1 MIKLIPFDGYKFVP
15 GGVCAPKG
23 FVAGGLHCGIRKN
36 QTKKDLAMIYSK
48 VPCKAAAMYTQNK
61 VKGAPIQICK
71 ENLVNGV
78 AQAVICNSGN
88 ANTCNADGEE
98 KARTMC
104 KLAGKALGIAPEDVI
119 VASTGVIGQVLPIEP
134 IQDHVQQLADSL
146 SEQGG
151 NDAAQAIMTTDTVTK
166 EVAVRFSI
174 GGKECT
180 IAGMAKGSGMIHP
193 NMATMLCF
201 LTSDVAIDPLLL
213 ERALQGVVAD
223 TFNMVS
229 IDGDTSTNDTC
240 ALMSNGLAENPEIV
254 DASSPEYRTFVDG
267 LYAVLMNLS
276 RMLAADGEGATKLM
290 ECAVTGAVDT
300 KNAKIIAKSVI
311 TSTLFKCAIF
321 GEDANWGRVLCAI
334 GYSEADLDIHE
345 VNVTLSSE
353 AGSVQVCRNG
363 AGVDF
368 SEEEAAKILAED
380 EVRVL
385 VELGDGVGSAVAWGC
400 DLSYDYVKIN
410 GDYRT

>member
-1 MIKLIPFDGYKFVP
+1 
-15 GGVCAPKG
+15 
-23 FVAGGLHCGIRKN
+23 
-36 QTKKDLAMIYSK
+36 
-48 VPCKAAAMYTQNK
+48 
-61 VKGAPIQICK
+61 
-71 ENLVNGV
+71 
-78 AQAVICNSGN
+78 
-88 ANTCNADGEE
+88 
-98 KARTMC
+98 
-104 KLAGKALGIAPEDVI
+104 
-119 VASTGVIGQVLPIEP
+119 
-134 IQDHVQQLADSL
+134 
-146 SEQGG
+146 
-151 NDAAQAIMTTDTVTK
+151 
-166 EVAVRFSI
+166 
-174 GGKECT
+174 
-180 IAGMAKGSGMIHP
+180 MAKGSGMIHP

-201 LTSDVAIDPLLL
+201 LTSDVAIDQLLL

-267 LYAVLMNLS
+267 LYVALMNLS

-300 KNAKIIAKSVI
+300 QNAKIIAKSVI

-380 EVRVL
+380 EVRIL